1 MCWKLNCILLTDTNV
16 NSVGD
21 NSEYQLI
28 KPGETEERIE
38 AVQSVAGGGFHA
50 TQRQVKKAAG
60 GVSVS
65 L

>member
-1 MCWKLNCILLTDTNV
+1 MSTQLGM
-16 NSVGD
+16 VGD

-38 AVQSVAGGGFHA
+38 AAPSVAGGGFHA